1 MRQAAK
7 KIAVPEDQWDYA
19 WPLGSTAVIITT
31 VDTKGRTNA
40 AGFATC
46 VRVAH
51 DPVFIS
57 FTSGLRNDTHRNVL
71 DTGEFCV
78 NLVPF
83 EQRIMEATR
92 VVGLP
97 FPTGVNELEIAG
109 LKEIPS
115 AVIKPPRVDDCHAHF
130 ECRVEWTKHWDTRL
144 MVVGRVVAVSVD
156 KDCVDEDWRIVWD
169 RMKPASFC
177 GAPYQQYFVP
187 SYQLNFVD
195 MVYTDP
201 IPSRPVRESHP
212 GLVAT
217 T

>member
-1 MRQAAK
+1 MTR
-7 KIAVPEDQWDYA
+7 KIEIPEEQWDYA

-31 VDTKGRTNA
+31 VNKDGQVNA

-51 DPVFIS
+51 GPVFIA

-83 EQRIMEATR
+83 EQRLMEATR

-97 FPTGVNELEIAG
+97 FPAGINELEKAG
-109 LKEIPS
+109 LTSVSSI
-115 AVIKPPRVDDCHAHF
+115 VVRPPRVTECHAHF
-130 ECRVEWTKHWDTRL
+130 ECRVEWTKQWDTRL
-144 MVVGRVVAVSVD
+144 MVVGRLVAVTMD
-156 KDCVDEDWRIVWD
+156 EDCVDQNYRIIWD
-169 RMKPASFC
+169 KLRPASFC
-177 GAPYQQYFVP
+177 GYPYQTFFVP
-187 SYQLNFVD
+187 SYQTTLVD

-201 IPSRPVRESHP
+201 IPPRPDVLEAAH
-212 GLVAT
+212 
-217 T
+217 

>member
-1 MRQAAK
+1 VTR
-7 KIAVPEDQWDYA
+7 KIEIPEAEWDYA

-31 VDTKGRTNA
+31 VNNDGQVNA

-51 DPVFIS
+51 GPVFIA

-83 EQRIMEATR
+83 EQRLMEATR

-97 FPTGVNELEIAG
+97 FPTGVNELEKAG
-109 LKEIPS
+109 LTSVPS
-115 AVIKPPRVDDCHAHF
+115 IVVKPPRVAECHAHF
-130 ECRVEWTKHWDTRL
+130 ECKVEWTKQWDTRL
-144 MVVGRVVAVSVD
+144 MVVGRLVAVTMD
-156 KDCVDEDWRIVWD
+156 EDCVDENYRIIWD
-169 RMKPASFC
+169 KLRPASFC
-177 GAPYQQYFVP
+177 GYPYQTYFVP
-187 SYQLNFVD
+187 SYQTTLVD

-201 IPSRPVRESHP
+201 IPPRPERVEAVH
-212 GLVAT
+212 
-217 T
+217 